1 VRGPGG
7 AVLAADPVTVP
18 VGAASTVDP
27 VDPGTPLSLSLS
39 MLPSLITDPLHPS
52 VLPTTLRVD
61 LVTAALDLAMPR
73 LTPTTTRSN
82 EGGT

>member
-27 VDPGTPLSLSLS
+27 VDPGTPLSLSLHAS
-39 MLPSLITDPLHPS
+39 LSHHKSPSSLC
-52 VLPTTLRVD
+52 
-61 LVTAALDLAMPR
+61 LAHGGEGRSGDRGPR
-73 LTPTTTRSN
+73 SGDASTYSHDN
-82 EGGT
+82 EIR